1 MRGSHKNEASRYTA
15 RMKRSDTAALALY
28 GLSLCCAVPLVH
40 ATAMAPHA
48 GATAPATAPPAAP
61 AGAGAPTAVAGIPNP
76 PPLDARAYI
85 LVDAA
90 SGSVLAEHA
99 ADAHLEPASL
109 TKLMTC
115 YLVFNALKSGTL
127 KLDEPVTISEHAWR
141 AEGSRTFVQVGS
153 QVPAEVL
160 IKGMIVQSGND
171 ATIALAERVGGT
183 EGGFV
188 QLMNQTAQRLG
199 MNDSHF
205 DDSSGLPSA
214 THYMSA
220 RDLSKLARALLHDFP
235 EYYPLF
241 SIREFLWNNIRQ
253 QNRNGLLERD
263 PSVDGIKTGHTDSAG
278 FCLVSSAKRQDMRLI
293 AVVLGSMSIRA
304 REDASAALLNYGYTF
319 YQDVTVKH
327 AGTVVLKPRIFKSD
341 EQYVAV
347 APASDVNI
355 VVPRSA
361 AGSIETAASVSRPLI
376 APLTRTSVVGSLQV
390 LVSGKPV
397 ASVPLFPVTDVPVG
411 GLWTRLR
418 DTVQLWWQ
426 K

>member
-1 MRGSHKNEASRYTA
+1 MRGSHKNESSRYTA
-15 RMKRSDTAALALY
+15 RMKRSESAARALY
-28 GLSLCCAVPLVH
+28 ALWCAASLAH

-48 GATAPATAPPAAP
+48 ASGQAAVQATA
-61 AGAGAPTAVAGIPNP
+61 AGAPDAVAGIPSAP
-76 PPLDARAYI
+76 PVDARAYI
-85 LVDAA
+85 MVDAA
-90 SGSVLAEHA
+90 SGAVLAEHA
-99 ADAHLEPASL
+99 ADVHMEPASL

-127 KLDEPVTISEHAWR
+127 KLNEMVTISEHAWR

-188 QLMNQTAQRLG
+188 QLMNENAKRLG
-199 MNDSHF
+199 MNDTHF

-220 RDLSKLARALLHDFP
+220 RDISKLARALLRDFP
-235 EYYPLF
+235 DYYPLF

-263 PSVDGIKTGHTDSAG
+263 PSVDGMKTGHTDSAG
-278 FCLVSSAKRQDMRLI
+278 FCLVSSALRQGMRLI
-293 AVVLGSMSIRA
+293 TVVLGSGSIRG
-304 REDASAALLNYGYTF
+304 REDASAALLNYGFTF
-319 YQDVTVKH
+319 YQDVTVKQ
-327 AGTVVLKPRIFKSD
+327 AGAIVLKPRIFKSD
-341 EQYVAV
+341 AQYVGV
-347 APASDVNI
+347 APATQVDI
-355 VVPRSA
+355 VVPRNL
-361 AGSIETAASVSRPLI
+361 AGSIQTSASVSRPLI
-376 APLTRTSVVGSLQV
+376 APLTRASVLGSLQIV
-390 LVSGKPV
+390 VSGKPV
-397 ASVPLFPVTDVPVG
+397 SSVPLFPVNDVPLG
-411 GLWTRLR
+411 GPWTRLR